1 MPEIVERSCD
11 TQACERLEQA
21 GIDPILARIYAAR
34 GLGTAEDL
42 DVGLSRL
49 LPFAGM
55 RNLERLAAILA
66 DAIEQARRIL
76 IVGDYDCDGATACA
90 VGVLALRAFGAKVEY
105 LVPNRFDFGYGLTPE
120 IVRIAAQRQPD
131 FLVTVDNGIASVDG
145 VAAANALGMQVLI
158 TDHHLP
164 GAQLPEA
171 ACIVN
176 PNQAGCEFPSKHL
189 AGVGVMFY
197 AMLALRAE
205 LRRRGSFGEREAPNL
220 AELLDLVALGTVA
233 DVVRLDRNN
242 RVLVEQGLRRIRVGR
257 CRPGITALLNA
268 AGRNVARATT
278 YDLGFVAG
286 PRINAAGRLDDITLG
301 IECLLAQS
309 TERADELARQLDQLN
324 RDRRGIE
331 KDMQAGALAHLES
344 IEAGEMYGLSVYRE
358 DWHQG
363 VIGIL
368 AARLR
373 ERFHRPVIAFA
384 AGADGELKGSGR
396 STTGLHLRDALDL
409 LDKRQPGLMLRF
421 GGHAGAAGLSI
432 RAGDFARFR
441 DGFDA
446 LLRELLSAADLERR
460 IETDGALAAERATL
474 ALAEAI
480 GTTSWGQGFPA
491 PRFHGVFH
499 VLDQRVVGE
508 AHLKLQ
514 LAAADES
521 PRTASPV
528 QPPHKPDIAT
538 LDASDGRGMRGARR
552 NTLTAM
558 LFRHADPLPARIR
571 AVFALEV
578 NEWKDART
586 LQLTIDYWE
595 PAH

>member
-11 TQACERLEQA
+11 AQACERLRQG
-21 GIDPILARIYAAR
+21 GIDPILARVYAAR
-34 GLGTAEDL
+34 GLGSPEDL
-42 DVGLSRL
+42 DLGLPRL
-49 LPFAGM
+49 LPLDGM
-55 RNLERLAAILA
+55 RNLDRLAVILA
-66 DAIEQARRIL
+66 DALAQGKRIL

-120 IVRIAAQRQPD
+120 IVRIAAPRRPD
-131 FLVTVDNGIASVDG
+131 FLITVDNGIASVDG

-164 GAQLPEA
+164 GAHLPDA

-176 PNQAGCEFPSKHL
+176 PNQGGCAFPSKHL

-197 AMLALRAE
+197 AMLALRGE
-205 LRRRGSFGEREAPNL
+205 LRRRGAFDRSEPPNL

-242 RVLVEQGLRRIRVGR
+242 RVLVEQGLRRIRAGR
-257 CRPGITALLNA
+257 CRPGITALLKA
-268 AGRNVARATT
+268 AGRNLARATT

-309 TERADELARQLDQLN
+309 TARADELARQLDALN
-324 RDRRGIE
+324 RERRGIE
-331 KDMQAGALAHLES
+331 ARMQAGALAHLES
-344 IEAGEMYGLSVYRE
+344 IEGGDWYGLSVYRE

-384 AGADGELKGSGR
+384 AAGEGELKGSGR
-396 STTGLHLRDALDL
+396 SITGLHLRDALDL
-409 LDKRQPGLMLRF
+409 LDKRQPGLLLRF

-432 RAGDFARFR
+432 RSENFARFR

-460 IETDGALAAERATL
+460 IETDGALAAEHATL

-480 GTTSWGQGFPA
+480 GASCWGQGFPA
-491 PRFHGVFH
+491 PRFDGVFQ

-514 LAAADES
+514 LAVDGETANAHSAQPAASTADVIDARATRAS
-521 PRTASPV
+521 RRTS
-528 QPPHKPDIAT
+528 
-538 LDASDGRGMRGARR
+538 
-552 NTLTAM
+552 LTAM
-558 LFRHADPLPARIR
+558 LFRHAEPLPSRIR
-571 AVFALEV
+571 AVFGLEV
-578 NEWKDART
+578 NEWNDTRT
-586 LQLTIDYWE
+586 LQLTIEYWE
-595 PAH
+595 PA